1 MLHGLI
7 VNGFQPYVPSEYF
20 RLTTSLLMIMA
31 ALIEQVRLEF
41 PTAIVPD
48 TAS

>member
-1 MLHGLI
+1 
-7 VNGFQPYVPSEYF
+7 
-20 RLTTSLLMIMA
+20 MIMA

-48 TAS
+48 TASYTLMSALCQSEYPTYLDGLP